1 MILIG
6 NAKCSKIW
14 LWSTRH
20 LGNYVRVKH
29 CFVKNLGMYL
39 PIACLKLPTR
49 HILNDE
55 CNKLNPSHHHSSSSA
70 SLAPVSACDFAVKN
84 AFTECTIEWTFFK
97 KWTIPGLFFVYFCRF
112 KQTNTLLTTVKK
124 CPSSI
129 RCWDSTHYLSNISL
143 LP

>member
-84 AFTECTIEWTFFK
+84 AFTECTIE
-97 KWTIPGLFFVYFCRF
+97 
-112 KQTNTLLTTVKK
+112 
-124 CPSSI
+124 
-129 RCWDSTHYLSNISL
+129 
-143 LP
+143 